1 MAQRVNALFTMMRRS
16 SGDTREWESRVA
28 ASERDGTKGRRE
40 SENGDDA
47 AETGIRGLDVMKTG
61 SRSGYGASRLSPDA
75 SPRSAADL
83 PRRTEPDGA
92 ERLAAL
98 SALVESLSQ
107 QIEVIE
113 GASSRQPIRNAPQ
126 RPAAPTPPPAP
137 AKAVDPD
144 PRSALEGRFD
154 ALGRQ
159 LDERQAERL
168 SGIET
173 RLAGIASQLAAAKAA
188 AAPAQNPAF
197 RALPI
202 EEPARPRETLT
213 SLQAAI
219 AEISSRQKA
228 IDHEIS
234 TPANHFDAIAIEDAI
249 AALRDD
255 IALLGRRV
263 SAESR
268 RHDEAAQTLKN
279 ELAARIEALSGA
291 RSAPEAEAVAQL
303 RQDLAEIRQ
312 SLDLAARETTLA
324 SIESGYGHIIERLD
338 DIVRREPETERFDR
352 LAREIAQL
360 ANSIEAVAPSREVE
374 TELEDIRNA
383 VASLSISRSDAVS
396 AAVERQISGL
406 HAAIDTLAARPAPPV
421 DLSGIEREIDALRRD
436 MDGFSRGAD
445 PLALIRLEKQIA
457 GIRTTIDEIDPRP
470 IGLDSTA
477 LSRLE
482 DRIDALAGRF
492 DALAELPTLRAPDA
506 LDGLRSEITQLREDI
521 AHPAR
526 FDAIEEQMQALVR
539 RLDATTR
546 QDDNQQL
553 AQLEAQVGALAE
565 QFSSVPGVHAL
576 ARVEENLDRLQDLL
590 GNTRQDTIEA
600 ARDAARTTFREFAST
615 LPTRTDDALIQ
626 ALREDMRQLQ
636 QAAERSDRQ
645 THDTLEAVHNTLA
658 KVVSRIAQL
667 EIEEGTASGAS
678 AATRAP
684 APRETASSLAAG
696 LPEED
701 RPLAPGSGRP
711 ILPPLVEPEASLART
726 QTGAA
731 PQPPRPGDRKADFIA
746 AARRAAHAAQTA
758 SAEAMTEDHEA
769 RPSTLA
775 RIGDALRSRR
785 RPIVLAI
792 AAIVLAIGA
801 MQLTP
806 PLSRQAQ
813 KPATDPVAT
822 GSIPAA
828 PIRDV
833 TPPPATAAQP
843 HAMVAPSTDGTSA
856 LAFTP
861 PDAADSEIAALAT
874 DPPPA
879 TSFSAIP
886 DLAEDGSALQTAAAK
901 GDPIAAFEVARR
913 LAEGSNG
920 TPQDARLA
928 ADWYERS
935 AKAGFA
941 MAQYRIGSLYER
953 GEGVPRDLSAAQS
966 WYAKASEK
974 GNARATHNLA
984 VLLSEGATAE
994 PDYVRAAQYF
1004 TQAANLNVADSQ
1016 YNLGVL
1022 YARGLGVGVDLV
1034 QSYKWF
1040 ALAAQQGDRD
1050 AGKRRDEVAKA
1061 MKPDALAAAR
1071 AAVQTFKPKP
1081 LDTTANSEPAIKP
1094 EWKQTSARTTMRD
1107 SQARVPARG

>member
-1 MAQRVNALFTMMRRS
+1 M
-16 SGDTREWESRVA
+16 
-28 ASERDGTKGRRE
+28 
-40 SENGDDA
+40 
-47 AETGIRGLDVMKTG
+47 
-61 SRSGYGASRLSPDA
+61 P
-75 SPRSAADL
+75 PRSAADL
-83 PRRTEPDGA
+83 PRRSEPDGA

-98 SALVESLSQ
+98 SALVDSLSQ

-113 GASSRQPIRNAPQ
+113 GTSARQPIRHATQ
-126 RPAAPTPPPAP
+126 RPAAPAPTPAP
-137 AKAVDPD
+137 AKAAEPD
-144 PRSALEGRFD
+144 PRISLEGRFD

-159 LDERQAERL
+159 LDERQSERL

-202 EEPARPRETLT
+202 EEPARPRETLS

-234 TPANHFDAIAIEDAI
+234 APANQFDAIAIEDAI

-291 RSAPEAEAVAQL
+291 RAAPETDAIAQL

-360 ANSIEAVAPSREVE
+360 ANSIESVAPSREVE

-457 GIRTTIDEIDPRP
+457 GIRSTIDEIDPRP
-470 IGLDSTA
+470 VGLDSTA

-492 DALAELPTLRAPDA
+492 DALAELPTLRAPAAPDA
-506 LDGLRSEITQLREDI
+506 LDGLRSEITQLREDF
-521 AHPAR
+521 ARPTR

-565 QFSSVPGVHAL
+565 QFSAVPGVHTL

-600 ARDAARTTFREFAST
+600 ARDAARSTFREFAST
-615 LPTRTDDALIQ
+615 LPARTDDALIQ

-667 EIEEGTASGAS
+667 EIDEGAASGALT
-678 AATRAP
+678 ATRAP
-684 APRETASSLAAG
+684 SPRETASSLADG
-696 LPEED
+696 LPEAD

-711 ILPPLVEPEASLART
+711 VLPPFVEPEASIART
-726 QTGAA
+726 QTSVA
-731 PQPPRPGDRKADFIA
+731 PQTTRPGDRKADFIA
-746 AARRAAHAAQTA
+746 AARRAAQAAQA
-758 SAEAMTEDHEA
+758 ESAEAVAEDHEA

-822 GSIPAA
+822 GSIPAT
-828 PIRDV
+828 PMRDV
-833 TPPPATAAQP
+833 TPPPAAAPQP
-843 HAMVAPSTDGTSA
+843 NAMVAPSTDGTSA

-861 PDAADSEIAALAT
+861 PEAGDSEIAALAT

-920 TPQDARLA
+920 TPQDPRLA

-953 GEGVPRDLSAAQS
+953 GEGVPRDLSLAQS

-1094 EWKQTSARTTMRD
+1094 EWKQTTARTSLRD
-1107 SQARVPARG
+1107 TKPGVPTRG

>member
-1 MAQRVNALFTMMRRS
+1 
-16 SGDTREWESRVA
+16 
-28 ASERDGTKGRRE
+28 
-40 SENGDDA
+40 
-47 AETGIRGLDVMKTG
+47 MKTG
-61 SRSGYGASRLSPDA
+61 SRSGYGASQSGSDVP
-75 SPRSAADL
+75 PRSAAEFT
-83 PRRTEPDGA
+83 RRAEPDGA

-98 SALVESLSQ
+98 SALVDSLSQ
-107 QIEVIE
+107 QIEVME
-113 GASSRQPIRNAPQ
+113 GAAMRPPIRRDLQQAVAP
-126 RPAAPTPPPAP
+126 APTFTSAP
-137 AKAVDPD
+137 VKSDPD
-144 PRSALEGRFD
+144 PRSSLEGRFD

-159 LDERQAERL
+159 LDDRQSERL

-173 RLAGIASQLAAAKAA
+173 RLAAIASQLAAAKEAPA
-188 AAPAQNPAF
+188 PAAPAQPAAS
-197 RALPI
+197 RAVPVA
-202 EEPARPRETLT
+202 EPARPRETLS

-228 IDHEIS
+228 IDHEAS
-234 TPANHFDAIAIEDAI
+234 APANHFDAIAIEDAI

-255 IALLGRRV
+255 IALLARRV
-263 SAESR
+263 SAEAR
-268 RHDEAAQTLKN
+268 RNDDAGQTLKN
-279 ELAARIEALSGA
+279 ELAARMEALTSPKA
-291 RSAPEAEAVAQL
+291 AETDAIALL

-312 SLDLAARETTLA
+312 SLHLAARETTLA

-338 DIVRREPETERFDR
+338 DIVRREPETDRFDR
-352 LAREIAQL
+352 LAHEIAQL
-360 ANSIEAVAPSREVE
+360 ANSIETVAPSREVE

-396 AAVERQISGL
+396 AAVERQISSL

-421 DLSGIEREIDALRRD
+421 DFSSLEREIDALRRD
-436 MDGFSRGAD
+436 MDGLSRGAD

-457 GIRTTIDEIDPRP
+457 GIRSTIDDIDPRP
-470 IGLDSTA
+470 VGLDSTA

-492 DALAELPTLRAPDA
+492 DALAELPTLRAPATPDA
-506 LDGLRSEITQLREDI
+506 LDGLRSEISQLREDF
-521 AHPAR
+521 ARPSR

-546 QDDNQQL
+546 QDDSQAL

-565 QFSSVPGVHAL
+565 QFSALPGTDAFG
-576 ARVEENLDRLQDLL
+576 RVEENLDRLQLL
-590 GNTRQDTIEA
+590 IGNSRQDTIEA
-600 ARDAARTTFREFAST
+600 ARDAARSTFREFAGA
-615 LPTRTDDALIQ
+615 LPARNDDALIQ
-626 ALREDMRQLQ
+626 GLREDLRQLQ
-636 QAAERSDRQ
+636 EAATRSDRQ

-658 KVVSRIAQL
+658 KVVNRIAQL
-667 EIEEGTASGAS
+667 EFDETGPGPLATSPAS
-678 AATRAP
+678 RREL
-684 APRETASSLAAG
+684 RETASSLAFG
-696 LPEED
+696 LPEAD
-701 RPLAPGSGRP
+701 RPLAPGSGQP
-711 ILPPLVEPEASLART
+711 VLPPFVEPDASIART
-726 QTGAA
+726 QATTV
-731 PQPPRPGDRKADFIA
+731 PQPARPGDRKADFIA
-746 AARRAAHAAQTA
+746 AARRAAQAAQA
-758 SAEAMTEDHEA
+758 ESAEAVAEDGEA
-769 RPSTLA
+769 RPSTLS

-806 PLSRQAQ
+806 PPSRQAQ
-813 KPATDPVAT
+813 KEATPTDPVAT
-822 GSIPAA
+822 GSVPAKPA
-828 PIRDV
+828 RDV
-833 TPPPATAAQP
+833 TPSAPAPAP
-843 HAMVAPSTDGTSA
+843 HAMVAPSADGTSA

-861 PDAADSEIAALAT
+861 PDAADNQIAALAT

-879 TSFSAIP
+879 SGFTSSISDA
-886 DLAEDGSALQTAAAK
+886 AAAGSALETAAAK
-901 GDPIAAFEVARR
+901 GDPIAAFEFARR
-913 LAEGSNG
+913 FADGSNG
-920 TPQDARLA
+920 GPRDARLA
-928 ADWYERS
+928 AEWYERS

-941 MAQYRIGSLYER
+941 LAQYRIGSLYER
-953 GEGVPRDLSAAQS
+953 GEGVPRDLSSAQS
-966 WYAKASEK
+966 WYVKASEQ
-974 GNARATHNLA
+974 GNARAAHNLA

-1004 TQAANLNVADSQ
+1004 AQAATLNVADSQ

-1094 EWKQTSARTTMRD
+1094 EWKQTSPQTTMRD
-1107 SQARVPARG
+1107 TKAGTATRG

>member
-1 MAQRVNALFTMMRRS
+1 
-16 SGDTREWESRVA
+16 
-28 ASERDGTKGRRE
+28 
-40 SENGDDA
+40 
-47 AETGIRGLDVMKTG
+47 MKTG
-61 SRSGYGASRLSPDA
+61 SRSGYGASRSSSDVP
-75 SPRSAADL
+75 PRAAVEFT
-83 PRRTEPDGA
+83 RRAEPDGV

-98 SALVESLSQ
+98 SALVDNLSQ
-107 QIEVIE
+107 QIDVIE
-113 GASSRQPIRNAPQ
+113 GASARQSIKRVQPV
-126 RPAAPTPPPAP
+126 AAPVPPPAE
-137 AKAVDPD
+137 PD
-144 PRSALEGRFD
+144 PRSSLEGRFD

-159 LDERQAERL
+159 LDDRQSERL

-173 RLAGIASQLAAAKAA
+173 RLAAIANQLAAAKAA
-188 AAPAQNPAF
+188 PAPAQPAPAPIPAATIHAAPAEA
-197 RALPI
+197 
-202 EEPARPRETLT
+202 PARPRAETLS

-228 IDHEIS
+228 IDHETS
-234 TPANHFDAIAIEDAI
+234 APANHFDAIAIEDAI

-263 SAESR
+263 SAEAR
-268 RHDEAAQTLKN
+268 RTDESSQLLKQ
-279 ELAARIEALSGA
+279 ELAARIEALTN
-291 RSAPEAEAVAQL
+291 RKPEAEAEANAIGLL
-303 RQDLAEIRQ
+303 RNDLAEIRQ
-312 SLDLAARETTLA
+312 ALDLAARETTLA

-338 DIVRREPETERFDR
+338 DIVRREPETDRFDR

-360 ANSIEAVAPSREVE
+360 ATSIETSAPSREVE

-396 AAVERQISGL
+396 AAVERQVASL
-406 HAAIDTLAARPAPPV
+406 HAAIDTLATRPAPPV
-421 DLSGIEREIDALRRD
+421 DLSSIEREIDALRRD

-470 IGLDSTA
+470 GLDSTA

-492 DALAELPTLRAPDA
+492 DALAELPTLRAPTSPDA
-506 LDGLRSEITQLREDI
+506 LDGLRSEITQLREDF
-521 AHPAR
+521 ARPSR

-546 QDDNQQL
+546 QDDSQAL
-553 AQLEAQVGALAE
+553 AQLEAQVGALAQ
-565 QFSSVPGVHAL
+565 QFSSAPASSAL
-576 ARVEENLDRLQDLL
+576 ARVEDNLDRLQSLI
-590 GNTRQDTIEA
+590 GNSREDTIEA
-600 ARDAARTTFREFAST
+600 ARDAARSTFREFASSM
-615 LPTRTDDALIQ
+615 PARNDDVLIQ
-626 ALREDMRQLQ
+626 ALREDMRSLQ
-636 QAAERSDRQ
+636 EAAERSDRQ

-658 KVVSRIAQL
+658 KVVSRIAAL
-667 EIEEGTASGAS
+667 DLGETP
-678 AATRAP
+678 AP
-684 APRETASSLAAG
+684 AFVAPRSPTPREILETTSSLSNG
-696 LPEED
+696 LPEAD

-711 ILPPLVEPEASLART
+711 VLPPTVQPDTSIART
-726 QTGAA
+726 QATSAT
-731 PQPPRPGDRKADFIA
+731 QPARPGDRKADFIA
-746 AARRAAHAAQTA
+746 AARRAAQAAQTE
-758 SAEAMTEDHEA
+758 SAEAVAESHEA
-769 RPSTLA
+769 RPSTFA

-806 PLSRQAQ
+806 PPSRQAQ
-813 KPATDPVAT
+813 RDAAPTDPVAT
-822 GSIPAA
+822 GSIPAN
-828 PIRDV
+828 PLRDV
-833 TPPPATAAQP
+833 TPPPASAPVP

-861 PDAADSEIAALAT
+861 PDAADSQIAALAT

-879 TSFSAIP
+879 SSFTSSIGDA
-886 DLAEDGSALQTAAAK
+886 AEAGSALQTAAAK
-901 GDPIAAFEVARR
+901 GDPVAAFEVARR
-913 LAEGSNG
+913 LVDGSNG
-920 TPQDARLA
+920 MPQDPRLA
-928 ADWYERS
+928 ADWYERA
-935 AKAGFA
+935 AKSGLAI
-941 MAQYRIGSLYER
+941 AQYRIGSLYER
-953 GEGVPRDLSAAQS
+953 GEGVPRDLSVAQS
-966 WYAKASEK
+966 WYAKASEQ

-1081 LDTTANSEPAIKP
+1081 LDTTANSEPPIKP
-1094 EWKQTSARTTMRD
+1094 EWKQSGAQTTMRD
-1107 SQARVPARG
+1107 TKAATPRG

>member
-1 MAQRVNALFTMMRRS
+1 
-16 SGDTREWESRVA
+16 
-28 ASERDGTKGRRE
+28 
-40 SENGDDA
+40 
-47 AETGIRGLDVMKTG
+47 MKTG
-61 SRSGYGASRLSPDA
+61 SRSGYGAGGSGPVEP
-75 SPRSAADL
+75 PRSAADS
-83 PRRTEPDGA
+83 PRRAEPDAA

-107 QIEVIE
+107 QIDGMGE
-113 GASSRQPIRNAPQ
+113 AARQSAQ
-126 RPAAPTPPPAP
+126 RHLQQQPTAAPATAPEPAP
-137 AKAVDPD
+137 RA
-144 PRSALEGRFD
+144 SLEGRFD

-159 LDERQAERL
+159 LDDRQADRL

-173 RLAGIASQLAAAKAA
+173 RLAAIASQLAAAKATPPA
-188 AAPAQNPAF
+188 SPEPVVKSAPA
-197 RALPI
+197 
-202 EEPARPRETLT
+202 EEPARPRETLS

-228 IDHEIS
+228 IDAETS
-234 TPANHFDAIAIEDAI
+234 APANHFDAIAIEDAI
-249 AALRDD
+249 ASLRDD
-255 IALLGRRV
+255 IALLGRRI
-263 SAESR
+263 STEAR
-268 RHDEAAQTLKN
+268 RQDEAGQTLRN
-279 ELAARIEALSGA
+279 ELAARMEALT
-291 RSAPEAEAVAQL
+291 SAKTPGRDAIEPL
-303 RQDLAEIRQ
+303 RRDLAEIRQ
-312 SLDLAARETTLA
+312 TLDLAARETTLA

-338 DIVRREPETERFDR
+338 DIVRREPESDR
-352 LAREIAQL
+352 LERLAQEIAQL
-360 ANSIEAVAPSREVE
+360 AHSIETVGPSREVE

-396 AAVERQISGL
+396 AAVERQISSL

-421 DLSGIEREIDALRRD
+421 DFSGIEREIDALRRD

-457 GIRTTIDEIDPRP
+457 GIRSTIDEIDPRP
-470 IGLDSTA
+470 VGLDSTA

-482 DRIDALAGRF
+482 ERIDALAGRF
-492 DALAELPTLRAPDA
+492 DALAELPTLRAPASPDA
-506 LDGLRSEITQLREDI
+506 LDGLRTEITQLREDF
-521 AHPAR
+521 AKPSR

-546 QDDNQQL
+546 KDDSQAL

-565 QFSSVPGVHAL
+565 QISAVPGSAAL
-576 ARVEENLDRLQDLL
+576 VRVEENLDRIQTML
-590 GNTRQDTIEA
+590 GNSRQDTIEA
-600 ARDAARTTFREFAST
+600 ARDAARSTFRELAGS

-636 QAAERSDRQ
+636 EAHERSDRL
-645 THDTLEAVHNTLA
+645 THDTLEAVHSTLA
-658 KVVSRIAQL
+658 KVVNRIAQL
-667 EIEEGTASGAS
+667 EIDERPAS
-678 AATRAP
+678 AGHAASAMFAGPHAAAAREP
-684 APRETASSLAAG
+684 GETASALAAG
-696 LPEED
+696 LSEAD
-701 RPLAPGSGRP
+701 RPLPPGSGRP
-711 ILPPLVEPEASLART
+711 VLPPDSASVSERVQAPMR
-726 QTGAA
+726 GAA
-731 PQPPRPGDRKADFIA
+731 PSTRPANRKADFIA
-746 AARRAAHAAQTA
+746 AARRAAQAAQ
-758 SAEAMTEDHEA
+758 AESTEVAAEDSEA

-801 MQLTP
+801 LQLTP

-813 KPATDPVAT
+813 KDTTDPVAT
-822 GSIPAA
+822 GSIPEA
-828 PIRDV
+828 PVRDV
-833 TPPPATAAQP
+833 TPPPAAAKP
-843 HAMVAPSTDGTSA
+843 KPNAMVAPSTDGSSA

-861 PDAADSEIAALAT
+861 PDAADNEIAALAT
-874 DPPPA
+874 DPPA
-879 TSFSAIP
+879 ASGFSAIP
-886 DLAEDGSALQTAAAK
+886 DIVEDGSALQTAAAK
-901 GDPIAAFEVARR
+901 GDPAAAFEVARR
-913 LAEGSNG
+913 LAAGSSG
-920 TPQDARLA
+920 MPQDMTLA
-928 ADWYERS
+928 ADWYERA

-953 GEGVPRDLSAAQS
+953 GEGVPRDLSSAQS

-994 PDYVRAAQYF
+994 PDYARAAQYF
-1004 TQAANLNVADSQ
+1004 LRAANLNVADSQ

-1061 MKPDALAAAR
+1061 MKADALAAAR
-1071 AAVQTFKPKP
+1071 AAVQTFKPQP

-1094 EWKQTSARTTMRD
+1094 EWKQSPARTTMRNV
-1107 SQARVPARG
+1107 QASGKTPG